1 MPVGTRAGGAAD
13 GFELVSPVA
22 ASGSAA
28 TVTTIGGS
36 SQTNTLSAASGW
48 TPFTFTFTAPSN
60 CAGGVSMVL
69 GGGAPDEPVY
79 FDDVSLTSASVSGG
93 ANQISNPAFTNLTV
107 AWTNYGG
114 SGTGPLLTQTRV
126 HSGTTSLLTAPTA
139 YLGQTISGL
148 IPNSSYTVSAF
159 ISGGTGTLTAGSAHT
174 TATGTSGWTEINVTA
189 ASNSSGNL
197 AITATNTGS
206 SGNVYW
212 DDFSINGSTYA
223 GGQEFSYDGFG
234 NLLTQQPVFGTAP
247 MMTLAVNPNTNQ
259 VTSGG
264 ATYDAAGNL
273 TYDGTTNYT
282 FDEMNR
288 MTQASGP
295 YGTFG
300 YSYSPG
306 ENKRMVVYGSSSNP
320 QTLTM
325 FLYAPNGKV
334 LSQLAYQ
341 KNGSN
346 WAPIAINALTNYLY
360 LGSKALSY
368 AENNVSSN
376 ASGTYWP
383 YGSTNTNPTTGPST
397 FATYL
402 GDWSTLYYSDQR
414 YYDYNWGRFLT
425 ADRGNK
431 NVDLTN
437 SGSWNKYAY
446 VNGDPINGMDPTG
459 QDFWDDGFAC
469 GDIEGSYGGYG
480 GGIGVQVG
488 QAADDWMNQFG
499 NSPVTSC
506 VGDCEIEEP
515 SATETNNQLTT
526 VYADLTNGVVAQ
538 AGGNIGPLNGS
549 VSYVPSTGA
558 VYGTVA
564 GGVPVDGAGGY
575 VAVGLT
581 SSPDQSGPSVS
592 GSAFVGLGGTASVN
606 PQTGD
611 YTWGVGLGTVGM
623 GASGG
628 ITSQFGSVPSM
639 MVPISITAIP
649 SQYAVPIGDGLYVD
663 EFWP

>member
-1 MPVGTRAGGAAD
+1 
-13 GFELVSPVA
+13 
-22 ASGSAA
+22 
-28 TVTTIGGS
+28 
-36 SQTNTLSAASGW
+36 
-48 TPFTFTFTAPSN
+48 
-60 CAGGVSMVL
+60 MVL

-234 NLLTQQPVFGTAP
+234 NLLSQQPVFGSAP
-247 MMTLAVNPNTNQ
+247 MMTLAVNPTTNQ

-306 ENKRMVVYGSSSNP
+306 ENKRMVVYGSSRNP
-320 QTLTM
+320 QTLKM

-360 LGSKALSY
+360 LGGKALSY
-368 AENNVSSN
+368 AESSVGSN

-383 YGSTNTNPTTGPST
+383 YGSTNTNPTNGPST

-402 GDWSTLYYSDQR
+402 GDWSTLYYADQR

-425 ADRGNK
+425 ADPSSAGERSANSQSWNRYSYTLGDPVNR
-431 NVDLTN
+431 VDSTGQFTTAEGCIDNPLVCLSQDG
-437 SGSWNKYAY
+437 SGSIFGSPDFPAWD
-446 VNGDPINGMDPTG
+446 GGGMDPCEASAYGFGPFGPEQDNFPDCLQPWQSPPPQDQCSVSLYSRPVPFNHSPGNHTYLLVNDPDLNLDDAVLEGAPTG
-459 QDFWDDGFAC
+459 
-469 GDIEGSYGGYG
+469 
-480 GGIGVQVG
+480 
-488 QAADDWMNQFG
+488 
-499 NSPVTSC
+499 SPVLSSLIGFFGTDGQGQLKGSNIYSPINIQDATYDGILAC
-506 VGDCEIEEP
+506 PDVVSID
-515 SATETNNQLTT
+515 SAYQL
-526 VYADLTNGVVAQ
+526 Y
-538 AGGNIGPLNGS
+538 NGS
-549 VSYVPSTGA
+549 ANLARYNFLALYVPGLGQTYNSNSFTFSLLEDAGLSGLF
-558 VYGTVA
+558 GTPP
-564 GGVPVDGAGGY
+564 GWTPGW
-575 VAVGLT
+575 GLT
-581 SSPDQSGPSVS
+581 VP
-592 GSAFVGLGGTASVN
+592 GLG
-606 PQTGD
+606 P
-611 YTWGVGLGTVGM
+611 
-623 GASGG
+623 
-628 ITSQFGSVPSM
+628 F
-639 MVPISITAIP
+639 
-649 SQYAVPIGDGLYVD
+649 
-663 EFWP
+663 

>member
-1 MPVGTRAGGAAD
+1 M
-13 GFELVSPVA
+13 
-22 ASGSAA
+22 
-28 TVTTIGGS
+28 
-36 SQTNTLSAASGW
+36 
-48 TPFTFTFTAPSN
+48 
-60 CAGGVSMVL
+60 
-69 GGGAPDEPVY
+69 Y

-107 AWTNYGG
+107 AWTNYGN
-114 SGTGPLLTQTRV
+114 GPLLTQTRV
-126 HSGTTSLLTAPTA
+126 HSGTTSLLTPPTA

-189 ASNSSGNL
+189 ASSSGGTL
-197 AITATNTGS
+197 TITATNTGS

-212 DDFSINGSTYA
+212 DDFSITGSTYA

-234 NLLTQQPVFGTAP
+234 NLLSQQPVFGSAP
-247 MMTLAVNPNTNQ
+247 MMTLAVNPTTNQ

-306 ENKRMVVYGSSSNP
+306 ENKRMVVYGSSRHP

-360 LGSKALSY
+360 LGGKALSY
-368 AENNVSSN
+368 AESSVGSN

-383 YGSTNTNPTTGPST
+383 YGSTNTNPTNGPST

-402 GDWSTLYYSDQR
+402 GDFSGLDYADQR
-414 YYDYNWGRFLT
+414 FYDYNWGRFQT
-425 ADRGNK
+425 ADPSDGNIHAS
-431 NVDLTN
+431 N
-437 SGSWNKYAY
+437 SASLNRYSD
-446 VNGDPINGMDPTG
+446 VNGDPVNANDPRGLECVSVTFGTGDDAVSGWADDGQGGGCSMADVNSDGFIIPQEIQVSEIQDLLDNFGMDLGNLFPNSVPADPNITLRTPFDPFPKRLFG
-459 QDFWDDGFAC
+459 SHWC
-469 GDIEGSYGGYG
+469 G
-480 GGIGVQVG
+480 
-488 QAADDWMNQFG
+488 
-499 NSPVTSC
+499 
-506 VGDCEIEEP
+506 
-515 SATETNNQLTT
+515 
-526 VYADLTNGVVAQ
+526 
-538 AGGNIGPLNGS
+538 
-549 VSYVPSTGA
+549 TGA
-558 VYGTVA
+558 RARPTVSLTGTVSIMTCA
-564 GGVPVDGAGGY
+564 M
-575 VAVGLT
+575 T
-581 SSPDQSGPSVS
+581 K
-592 GSAFVGLGGTASVN
+592 
-606 PQTGD
+606 
-611 YTWGVGLGTVGM
+611 
-623 GASGG
+623 
-628 ITSQFGSVPSM
+628 
-639 MVPISITAIP
+639 MVLP
-649 SQYAVPIGDGLYVD
+649 G
-663 EFWP
+663 